1 MLNFEYYVPNR
12 IIFGKDT
19 HLRVGKIIKKYGFK
33 KVLIHYGGKSAER
46 SGLIDT
52 IKQCLLEENIEFI
65 TLSGVRANPEL
76 SLARE
81 GIRLCLENQVDFILA
96 VGGGSVIDSAKCIA
110 DGAANSEV
118 DVWKYFTFE
127 LPVPEK
133 GLPFGVVLT
142 LAASGSEMSGA
153 CVITNEA
160 GGYKRGLTSE
170 THRSLFSICNPE
182 LTFSVSKF
190 QTACGAVDIMMHTLE
205 RYFGPSPA
213 TPLTDRIAE
222 GLVKSVIEAGETA
235 YNNPYDYEARA
246 TLMWAGSLS
255 HNDLTSCGR
264 TYMMQ
269 VHHLEH
275 EISGLYP
282 EITHGAG
289 LSALWASW
297 ARFVC
302 GHAVE
307 RFAQYAVRMWNV
319 EMDFE
324 NPMKTAL
331 KGIKRTEEYFKSLNM
346 PTSLRELGIKEEEL
360 ELLAENC
367 SFHQTRTIKGIVEI
381 GKEEMLSVYQLAMD
395 ALDKSG
401 N

>member
-19 HLRVGKIIKKYGFK
+19 HTSVGKLIKGYGFK
-33 KVLIHYGGKSAER
+33 KVLLHYGGKSAEE
-46 SGLIDT
+46 SGLIGVV
-52 IKQCLLEENIEFI
+52 KECLEKEGIEII
-65 TLSGVRANPEL
+65 TLKGVRANPEL

-81 GIRLCLENQVDFILA
+81 GIRLCIENQVDFILA

-110 DGAANSEV
+110 DGAANPGV

-127 LPVPEK
+127 LPVPK
-133 GLPFGVVLT
+133 KALPFGVILT

-153 CVITNEA
+153 CVITNEKDA
-160 GGYKRGLTSE
+160 LKRGLTSE

-182 LTFSVSKF
+182 LTYSVNKF
-190 QTACGAVDIMMHTLE
+190 QTACGTVDIIMHTLE
-205 RYFGPSPA
+205 RYFGPSQA

-222 GLVKSVIEAGETA
+222 GLVKTVIEAGETV
-235 YNNPYDYEARA
+235 YTNPYDYDARA
-246 TLMWAGSLS
+246 ALMWAGSLS

-282 EITHGAG
+282 DIAHGAG

-302 GHAVE
+302 ESRVE

-324 NPMKTAL
+324 DPKKTAY
-331 KGIKRTEEYFKSLNM
+331 KGIRKTEEYFKSLNM
-346 PTSLRELGIKEEEL
+346 PVSLRELGIKEEEL
-360 ELLAENC
+360 ELLAEKC
-367 SFHQTRTIKGIVEI
+367 SFKRTRTIKGIVEI
-381 GKEEMLSVYQLAMD
+381 GKDEMLAIYRLAM
-395 ALDKSG
+395 KG
-401 N
+401 ME